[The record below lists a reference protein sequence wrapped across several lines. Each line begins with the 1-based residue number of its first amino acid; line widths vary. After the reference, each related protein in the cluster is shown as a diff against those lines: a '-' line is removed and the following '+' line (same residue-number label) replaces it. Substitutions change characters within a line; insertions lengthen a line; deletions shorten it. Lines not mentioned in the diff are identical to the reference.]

1 MTSSNLSNPVS
12 YRQAIRSSDLDQW
25 LHTINKE
32 LHTMSELNVWEIAPI
47 PKDTK
52 LVGTTW
58 VFKTKRNELNAI
70 LEHKAQLCAQG
81 FSQIQGIDFSKM
93 FPPTG

>member
-1 MTSSNLSNPVS
+1 MSSNLSDPVS
-12 YRQAIRSSDLDQW
+12 YRQEIKSRNYDQW

-32 LHTMSELNVWEIAPI
+32 LHTLSKLNVWEILPI
-47 PKDTK
+47 PEDTK

-58 VFKTKRNELNAI
+58 VLKTKWNELNSI

-81 FSQIQGIDFSKM
+81 FSQVQGIDFSKT
-93 FPPTG
+93 FEPTG